1 MRGVANSEIRWLG
14 RQVIPLL
21 RLNLLG
27 LLSIVAAS
35 VLTLLDPL
43 IVKWLIDV
51 ALAKRNIEKLVVG
64 TVGFGL
70 AYLVISQK
78 MNFRIRVALIRKL
91 HLFSARYYENTP
103 VGEVLYRIQQDVDR
117 IGELGG
123 TILPSLIRM
132 SIVAIMVVVTMGI
145 INPHLTLM
153 VLPLLPCFYFMQRRY
168 LDRLRVAAEST
179 QQQMGSISSFA
190 QEHLF
195 GMLQL
200 QLLNR
205 TGTHGRQF
213 ARSLGAGAK
222 VQTAQRVAEVRFSA
236 ASMSMIV
243 LGSALI
249 LGYGGYDV
257 IKNRLT
263 VGGLV
268 AFYSYVVQL
277 FEPMSVA
284 VDLQSRLQRVGA
296 SIRRIIAILDNEEVS
311 TGNTTPRRRLT
322 TESGADLEFSKVSF
336 SYRGDRT
343 VLDGV
348 SFRVGRGEKIALVG
362 SSGCGK
368 STIGHLATR
377 LYSPD
382 AGSVLIDGIDLR
394 DVGQRNLRSIVTVVP
409 QEPVLFNATIRE
421 NLLYGDPS
429 ATAHDLEQV
438 LSLACLH
445 DVVRKLPQHLDEPL
459 GPMGRKLSGGEK
471 KRVALAR
478 AFLQRPQIL
487 ILDEVTSGL
496 DGPTIASLLEGLDIF
511 RQGRSVI
518 LISHKPSAISWA
530 DRIVVL
536 DQCKVLDQGNHA
548 DLMNRCEL
556 YRVLYYGRSQQSSD
570 LATYDAFDPAA
581 RSSQSERVFSEE
593 CQVVPFSSIP
603 RQTRRSTDQDVDMGR
618 RQPKEQ

>member
-1 MRGVANSEIRWLG
+1 
-14 RQVIPLL
+14 
-21 RLNLLG
+21 
-27 LLSIVAAS
+27 
-35 VLTLLDPL
+35 
-43 IVKWLIDV
+43 
-51 ALAKRNIEKLVVG
+51 
-64 TVGFGL
+64 
-70 AYLVISQK
+70 